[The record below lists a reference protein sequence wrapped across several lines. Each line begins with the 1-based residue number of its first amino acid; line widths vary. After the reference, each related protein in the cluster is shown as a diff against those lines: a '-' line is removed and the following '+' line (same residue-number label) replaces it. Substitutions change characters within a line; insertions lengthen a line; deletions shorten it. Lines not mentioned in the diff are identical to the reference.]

1 MLLLSIHPRFADAIL
16 AGTKTVELR
25 RRVPRVAK
33 GDQVLV
39 YSTMPVAAVIGLFTV
54 EQVVESQLEPLW
66 RRTRTIAAVT
76 RDEFNSYFVG
86 LEMGVGIWVGSVKSF
101 RTPIPLWT
109 LRQLWPGFHPP
120 QGFRYLKP
128 HEITAL
134 LNETSTCVSRSRAA

>member
-54 EQVVESQLEPLW
+54 EQVVKAQLGPLW
-66 RRTRTIAAVT
+66 RRTRAIAAVT
-76 RDEFNSYFVG
+76 RDEFNSYFDGV
-86 LEMGVGIWVGSVKSF
+86 EMGVGIWVGSVESF

-128 HEITAL
+128 QEVSAL
-134 LNETSTCVSRSRAA
+134 LKESSDCVSRSRAA